1 MTRAFTIILFA
12 TYNESDDLERVQ
24 GLFRNVNADA
34 DILFL
39 ATIRSMARDKLWNN
53 SVPTT
58 PERTRFT
65 GPIFSALNAQ
75 TWIASRPRPAISVRT
90 RQRPWHSPGRIW

>member
-39 ATIRSMARDKLWNN
+39 ATIRSMARDKL
-53 SVPTT
+53 
-58 PERTRFT
+58 
-65 GPIFSALNAQ
+65 
-75 TWIASRPRPAISVRT
+75 
-90 RQRPWHSPGRIW
+90 